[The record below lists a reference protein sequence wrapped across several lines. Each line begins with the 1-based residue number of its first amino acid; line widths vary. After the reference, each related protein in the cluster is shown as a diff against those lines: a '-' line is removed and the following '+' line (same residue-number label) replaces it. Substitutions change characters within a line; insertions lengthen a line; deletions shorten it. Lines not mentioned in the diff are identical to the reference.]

1 MRMSES
7 NVCESAVSGP
17 YKGAL
22 GEIEGDE
29 IVEVEVIGG
38 GHKYCDIIQMKL
50 KSGKFLQI
58 SRHLDLKS
66 YGIEPRVE
74 YKVGS
79 WTSFYPNGNTKED
92 SPGQKLFNFTD
103 VC

>member
-1 MRMSES
+1 M
-7 NVCESAVSGP
+7 
-17 YKGAL
+17 L

-38 GHKYCDIIQMKL
+38 GHKYCNIIQIKL

-58 SRHLDLKS
+58 SRYMDIKS
-66 YGIEPRVE
+66 YGIEPKVE
-74 YKVGS
+74 YKIGS
-79 WTSFYPNGNTKED
+79 WTKFYPNGNTEND
-92 SPGQKLFNFTD
+92 VPGQQLFNFAD